1 MKKIIKVQAASA
13 LHLSG
18 IIVIHKGFLFG
29 HLPAQFRDQC
39 KRANPRI
46 SYLAIVPRVQR
57 LTQRKLNDTGVR
69 GVVINLH
76 MRGAG
81 IFSSFF
87 CDDTAGIVILLQKN
101 RVGRRNY

>member
-1 MKKIIKVQAASA
+1 MEAAHT
-13 LHLSG
+13 LHLPG
-18 IIVIHKGFLFG
+18 IILIHTGFLFG
-29 HLPAQFRDQC
+29 HLPAQFRDHC
-39 KRANPRI
+39 KRANTRI
-46 SYLAIVPRVQR
+46 SYPAVVHRVQR
-57 LTQRKLNDTGVR
+57 LAQWKLNDTGVP